1 MRRIEGHDRPKG
13 RRRVGSFLRE
23 CVRDRDKYAMLLPF
37 FVLYGLFTLAPILC
51 SILLSLTDFN
61 MLSTPHFVWL
71 DNYRKLLLE
80 DSVFPTVVKNTLL
93 FALITGPLSYFLCLI
108 VAWLVNEL
116 SPIPR
121 AAMTF
126 LFYAPNIAGNLYVVW
141 SMIFSGDMYG
151 WANGFLTN
159 LGLINE
165 PVQWLSDPGT
175 NLTIIMI
182 VQLWMSMG
190 AGFLTFI
197 AGLQGVNRSLYEAA
211 AIDGIRNRWQEFIY
225 VTIPTMGPQL
235 LFGAVMQISASF
247 SAGRICI
254 ELAGNPS
261 TDYSASTLITH
272 IIDYGTQRYEMG
284 YASAIATV
292 LFAAMLLCNQL
303 IRRILR
309 GYTQA

>member
-1 MRRIEGHDRPKG
+1 MHRPAALRRPG
-13 RRRVGSFLRE
+13 RGTGRGFWRT
-23 CVRDRDKYAMLLPF
+23 CVRDRGKYAMMLPF
-37 FVLYGLFTLAPILC
+37 FLLYGTFTLAPIVC
-51 SILLSLTDFN
+51 SIVLSLTDFD
-61 MLSTPHFVWL
+61 MLSAPHFVWL
-71 DNYRKLLLE
+71 ENYRKMLLE

-93 FALITGPLSYFLCLI
+93 FAVVTGPISYFLCLI

-116 SPIPR
+116 RPAVR
-121 AAMTF
+121 AGMTF
-126 LFYAPNIAGNLYVVW
+126 LFYAPNIAGNLYVIW

-151 WANGFLTN
+151 WANGLLMS
-159 LGLINE
+159 LGVIDE
-165 PVQWLSDPGT
+165 PVQWLSTPGT
-175 NLTIIMI
+175 NLTVIML

-197 AGLQGVNRSLYEAA
+197 AGLQGVDRALYEAA
-211 AIDGIRNRWQEFIY
+211 AIDGIRDRWQEFIY

-261 TDYSASTLITH
+261 TDYSASTMITH

-284 YASAIATV
+284 YASALATV
-292 LFAAMLLCNQL
+292 LFAAMLLFDRL

-309 GYTQA
+309 DRTQG